1 MLFMTVPTAGNRMHL
16 LTSLMDQCGL
26 PRERIVIVATRPEVD
41 LPEGTI
47 ITEDFGPPNIQRW
60 WSAGIEEA
68 QSRGAT
74 SVAVVNDDI
83 SMTPQTLPALER
95 ALFST
100 GAAIASPSRPE
111 FCTGLHKRP
120 LIPYEPRLWGS
131 LWVLRLDSGLRP
143 DPGYVWW
150 YGDNDLDIRARR
162 DHGGVV
168 LVDVEYQ
175 HLHPGEGTAA
185 SEELRAQTDID
196 ARRFETQYARLLW
209 LSRMF
214 NKLIPKRT
222 SKKRRL
228 DAAT

>member
-16 LTSLMDQCGL
+16 LSALIDQSGL
-26 PRERIVIVATRPEVD
+26 PRERIVVVATRPGVD
-41 LPEGTI
+41 LPEGAVI
-47 ITEDFGPPNIQRW
+47 IEDFGPPNIQRW
-60 WSAGIEEA
+60 WNAGIEEA
-68 QSRGAT
+68 RSRGAT
-74 SVAVVNDDI
+74 SAAVVNDDI
-83 SMTPQTLPALER
+83 SIAPGTLPTLEQAL
-95 ALFST
+95 LTT

-111 FCTGLHKRP
+111 FRIGLHKRP

-162 DHGGVV
+162 DHGGIV

-196 ARRFETQYARLLW
+196 ARRFQTQYARLLW

-214 NKLIPKRT
+214 NRLMSHGP
-222 SKKRRL
+222 SKKRHL

>member
-16 LTSLMDQCGL
+16 LSALIDQCGL
-26 PRERIVIVATRPEVD
+26 LREHIVIVATRPGVD
-41 LPEGTI
+41 FPEGTI
-47 ITEDFGPPNIQRW
+47 SIEDFGSPNIQRW
-60 WSAGIEEA
+60 WKSGIEEA
-68 QSRGAT
+68 RSRGAT

-83 SMTPQTLPALER
+83 SITPETLPALEQ
-95 ALFST
+95 ALLST

-111 FCTGLHKRP
+111 YRTGLHKRP

-196 ARRFETQYARLLW
+196 ALRFETQYARLLRT
-209 LSRMF
+209 SRILKKF
-214 NKLIPKRT
+214 SPQRT
-222 SKKRRL
+222 SKKRHL

>member
-16 LTSLMDQCGL
+16 LSALIDQCGL
-26 PRERIVIVATRPEVD
+26 LREHIVIVATRPGVD
-41 LPEGTI
+41 FPEGTI
-47 ITEDFGPPNIQRW
+47 SIEDFGSPNIQRW
-60 WSAGIEEA
+60 WKSGIEEA
-68 QSRGAT
+68 RSRGAT

-83 SMTPQTLPALER
+83 SITPETLPALEQ
-95 ALFST
+95 ALLST

-111 FCTGLHKRP
+111 YRTGLHKRP

-168 LVDVEYQ
+168 LVDVQYQ

-196 ARRFETQYARLLW
+196 ARTFETQYARLLW

-214 NKLIPKRT
+214 NKLIPQRT
-222 SKKRRL
+222 SKKRHL

>member
-1 MLFMTVPTAGNRMHL
+1 MTVPTAGNRPQL
-16 LTSLMDQCGL
+16 LTALIDQCGL
-26 PRERIVIVATRPEVD
+26 PRENIVIIATRPIVD
-41 LPEGTI
+41 LPEGTVTI
-47 ITEDFGPPNIQRW
+47 EDFGPPNIQRW
-60 WSAGIEEA
+60 WNAGIEEA
-68 QSRGAT
+68 RLRGAT

-83 SMTPQTLPALER
+83 SMNPGTLAALER
-95 ALFST
+95 ALLTT

-111 FCTGLHKRP
+111 FRTGLHKRP
-120 LIPYEPRLWGS
+120 LVPYEPRLWGS
-131 LWVLRLDSGLRP
+131 LWVLRLNSGLRP

-185 SEELRAQTDID
+185 SKELRAQTDVD
-196 ARRFETQYARLLW
+196 ARRFETQYARLLR
-209 LSRMF
+209 LSRMLSRF
-214 NKLIPKRT
+214 SPQRT
-222 SKKRRL
+222 SKSGRL

>member
-1 MLFMTVPTAGNRMHL
+1 MHL
-16 LTSLMDQCGL
+16 LSSLIDQCGL
-26 PRERIVIVATRPEVD
+26 HREHIVIVATRPGVD

-47 ITEDFGPPNIQRW
+47 VIEDFGPPNIQRW
-60 WSAGIEEA
+60 WNAGIEEA
-68 QSRGAT
+68 RSRGAA

-83 SMTPQTLPALER
+83 SMSPRTLPALEQ
-95 ALFST
+95 ALRMT

-111 FCTGLHKRP
+111 FRTGLHKRP

-131 LWVLRLDSGLRP
+131 LWVLRLNSGLRP

-185 SEELRAQTDID
+185 SKDLRAQTDID

-214 NKLIPKRT
+214 NKLFSQRT
-222 SKKRRL
+222 SKKRHL